1 MVLRTESGRELVF
14 IHPPK
19 PRSSW
24 RPGESRIE
32 RAIVDVV
39 DLRDRGFHLR
49 LTRQE
54 AEDII
59 LMLELRTSEM
69 ADSGA

>member
-1 MVLRTESGRELVF
+1 MILRTESGRELVF

-19 PRSSW
+19 PREEW

-32 RAIVDVV
+32 KAVVDVM
-39 DLRDRGFHLR
+39 DLHDKRFHLR

-54 AEDII
+54 AEDVI
-59 LMLELRTSEM
+59 LMLELKTSEM
-69 ADSGA
+69 TGSGV